1 MRIKQGNPIV
11 PTIMD
16 NDHGV
21 RIDKFLYAV
30 RLYKTRSLASDACRL
45 GRILIN
51 DNTIKPSRD
60 VVTGQIITVKKAP
73 VTYTYKISGLTENRV
88 AAKLVA
94 NYIEDLTPDS
104 EKDKLTN
111 MKETGVTIQRRRGL
125 GRPTKK
131 ERRDIDRLS
140 DGIVGW

>member
-1 MRIKQGNPIV
+1 MNNNQ
-11 PTIMD
+11 
-16 NDHGV
+16 GV

-45 GRILIN
+45 GRILVN

-60 VVTGQIITVKKAP
+60 VVTGQIIIVKKAP
-73 VTYTYKISGLTENRV
+73 VTYTYRIIGLTENRV
-88 AAKLVA
+88 GAKLVE
-94 NYIEDLTPDS
+94 NFIEDLTPDS

-111 MKETGVTIQRRRGL
+111 MKETGVTFLRRKGL

-131 ERRDIDRLS
+131 ERRDIDRLN
-140 DGIVGW
+140 DEITDW

>member
-1 MRIKQGNPIV
+1 MPKA
-11 PTIMD
+11 MD
-16 NDHGV
+16 NHHCV

-51 DNTIKPSRD
+51 DNTIKPSKE

-73 VTYTYKISGLTENRV
+73 VTYTYKIVDLTGNRI

-94 NYIEDLTPDS
+94 NYIEDLTPES
-104 EKDKLTN
+104 EKEKLTN
-111 MKETGVTIQRRRGL
+111 MRETGIKLQRRRGL

-131 ERRDIDRLS
+131 ERRDIDRLN
-140 DGIVGW
+140 DEITDW